1 MTLPE
6 AVIRLPAG
14 EKWARV
20 RAVSGKIT
28 LAQIDSMDRTTF
40 VQTFGRVFEDSPWVA
55 EQAWPAR
62 PFAGVA
68 ALHAAMC
75 DVVRRTS
82 RAGQVALLAAHPDL
96 AGRAAHAGAMSG
108 SSIAEQASAGLD
120 RLTDDEYERFAR
132 LNAAYTATF
141 GFPFII
147 AVRRHDKAA
156 ILAALERR
164 LGHTKDVEIATALE
178 QVFEITR
185 LRLDALVAP

>member
-1 MTLPE
+1 MT
-6 AVIRLPAG
+6 AAHINA
-14 EKWARV
+14 
-20 RAVSGKIT
+20 
-28 LAQIDSMDRTTF
+28 MDRAAF
-40 VQTFGRVFEDSPWVA
+40 VRTFGGVFENSPWVA
-55 EQAWPAR
+55 EQAWMAR
-62 PFAGVA
+62 PFADVS

-75 DVVRRTS
+75 KAVRSAPQTR
-82 RAGQVALLAAHPDL
+82 QLELLRAHPDL
-96 AGRAAHAGAMSG
+96 AGRAARAGRMSV
-108 SSIAEQASAGLD
+108 SSITEQASAGLD

-156 ILAALERR
+156 ILGAFERR
-164 LGHTKDVEIATALE
+164 LQHSKDVEIATALD